1 MKITFSISIA
11 PDFMD
16 LAFLFRQLAAGLPL
30 GIGIAIKTPKGKK
43 TLYLVCSRDV
53 LAHLRWAALF
63 ITNCVFCVPI
73 LGYRTTQE
81 YVRGAKYQLKVPTK
95 FQKYDRVQIIVT
107 AALIPFHPPV

>member
-43 TLYLVCSRDV
+43 IVVSGLQPR
-53 LAHLRWAALF
+53 R
-63 ITNCVFCVPI
+63 
-73 LGYRTTQE
+73 LGTSA
-81 YVRGAKYQLKVPTK
+81 VGSSV
-95 FQKYDRVQIIVT
+95 
-107 AALIPFHPPV
+107 HH